1 MKILM
6 MGDST
11 MKKNNYYSYPQFG
24 WGQGIELFV
33 KDGILVYNYAENGRS
48 TKSFIAEGRFDNLLS
63 NLEKGDYVIC
73 SFGHNDEKEYDTSR
87 YTEPYGEYTKNLDF
101 FAKRVEEKGG
111 HIVYATSITRH
122 MFKDGVCVNSHG
134 EYPNAMLKYCKD
146 TNHTCIDLNKLSIEH
161 YTKIGEEKAK
171 RYHMIFGKNIYSNYL
186 DGKDDHSHLM
196 IDGATFMAYLFVSEI
211 SKTKDPI
218 NECFIDLSLTNQ
230 IDFEM
235 LKD

>member
-48 TKSFIAEGRFDNLLS
+48 TKSFIAEGRFDKLLS
-63 NLEKGDYVIC
+63 NVEKGDYVIC
-73 SFGHNDEKEYDTSR
+73 SFGHNDEKIQDPKR
-87 YTEPYGEYTKNLDF
+87 YTEPYGQYQKNLDY
-101 FAKRVEEKGG
+101 FAKSVEEKGG
-111 HIVYATSITRH
+111 HIVFATSITRH
-122 MFKDGVCVNSHG
+122 KFENGVCINSHG
-134 EYPNAMLKYCKD
+134 EYPNAMLQYAKN

-161 YTKIGEEKAK
+161 YTKLGEEKTK
-171 RYHMIFGKNIYSNYL
+171 KYHMIFDSNRYSNYM
-186 DGKDDHSHLM
+186 DGSDDHSHLM
-196 IDGATFMAYLFVSEI
+196 IEGATLMAYLFVNAI
-211 SKTKDPI
+211 SKTNDPI
-218 NECFIDLSLTNQ
+218 NECFIDLNLTNQ
-230 IDFEM
+230 IDFDM

>member
-11 MKKNNYYSYPQFG
+11 MKRNNYYAYPQFG

-48 TKSFIAEGRFDNLLS
+48 TKSFIAEGRFDKLLS

-73 SFGHNDEKEYDTSR
+73 SFGHNDEKIQDPSR
-87 YTEPYGEYTKNLDF
+87 YTEPFGEYIKNLDY
-101 FAKRVEEKGG
+101 FAKCVEEKGG
-111 HIVYATSITRH
+111 YIVYATSITRH
-122 MFKDGVCVNSHG
+122 KFLDGKCVNSHG
-134 EYPNAMLKYCKD
+134 DYPNAMIDYCKK
-146 TNHTCIDLNKLSIEH
+146 TNHTCIDLNTLSMEH
-161 YTKIGEEKAK
+161 YSKIGEEQSKK
-171 RYHMIFGKNIYSNYL
+171 YHMIFGPNKYSNYL
-186 DGKDDHSHLM
+186 NGLDDHSHLN
-196 IDGATFMAYLFVSEI
+196 IEGATLMAYLFVNAI
-211 SKTKDPI
+211 SKTNDSI

-230 IDFEM
+230 IDFEA